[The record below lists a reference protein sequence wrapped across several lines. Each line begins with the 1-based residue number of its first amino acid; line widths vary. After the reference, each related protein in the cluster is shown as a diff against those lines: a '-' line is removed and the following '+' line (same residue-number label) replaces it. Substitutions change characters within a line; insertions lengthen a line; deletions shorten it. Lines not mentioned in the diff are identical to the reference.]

1 MKNKIQNKISYLS
14 YIQKYVKKVAIIL
27 IISITI
33 YFLSL
38 FILKNVMYPYK
49 HSEDIKTQAAANNL
63 DPYLILAIIKTES
76 GFNKDAVSN
85 KQAKGLMQIM
95 DSTASD
101 INKDSKV
108 TKNLSKENIYDVDIN
123 ISLGCKYFKS
133 LINRYNGNY
142 YLAICAYNAGM
153 GNVDKW
159 IEQGLIPKDLDV
171 CTDTN
176 IPFKET
182 KQYLKKVINSYKMYR
197 LLY

>member
-1 MKNKIQNKISYLS
+1 MKNKTQNKIN
-14 YIQKYVKKVAIIL
+14 YIKKYIKKAVIFL
-27 IISITI
+27 IIIFFI
-33 YFLSL
+33 CFLSL
-38 FILKNVMYPYK
+38 FILKNIMYPYK
-49 HSEDIKTQAAANNL
+49 HSEDIKIQAAANNL

-95 DSTASD
+95 DATASD

-108 TKNLSKENIYDVDIN
+108 TENLSKENIYDVDIN
-123 ISLGCKYFKS
+123 IALGCKYFKS

-182 KQYLKKVINSYKMYR
+182 KQYLKKVVNSYKMYR